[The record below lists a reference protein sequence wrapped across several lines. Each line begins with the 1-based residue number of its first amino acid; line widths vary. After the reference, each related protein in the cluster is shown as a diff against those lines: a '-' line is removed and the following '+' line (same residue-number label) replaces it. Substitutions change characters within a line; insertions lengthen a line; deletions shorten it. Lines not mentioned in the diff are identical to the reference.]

1 MMAAKP
7 GTNVVVIT
15 GASSGIGRAAA
26 QAFAQQG
33 CRLVLAAR
41 SYDALKIAAQ
51 ECTDAG
57 GEAVPFACDVT
68 QYDDMAALADAA
80 KQRFGQLD
88 VWVNDAGVH
97 MLGRFEDL
105 PLEDFRQVL
114 DVNLMG
120 TVHGCHAALPVFRAQ
135 GHGVI
140 INIASLAGAVG
151 QPYASA
157 YVASKWA
164 VRGLSEALRMELLDS
179 PGIHVCTV
187 LPPSIDTPLFQ
198 HAANVAG
205 GAVQPVPPVQ
215 SPEALADIIVSLA
228 SKPEREV
235 FMGMSRLITVAHAVA
250 PGATERMMARAVAKR
265 HFQGS
270 ASARS
275 HGNLF
280 APHKD
285 AVHGGWG
292 SSSNRTA
299 AIAIAAAALVAVP
312 VGVYAWRRMRGQS
325 AYV

>member
-1 MMAAKP
+1 MAAEL
-7 GTNVVVIT
+7 GTKVVVIT

-26 QAFAQQG
+26 QAFARQG
-33 CRLVLAAR
+33 SRLVLAAR
-41 SYDALKIAAQ
+41 SQAALEIAAR

-57 GEAVPFACDVT
+57 GEAIPFACDVT
-68 QYDDMAALADAA
+68 QFDDMAALAQTA

-97 MLGRFEDL
+97 MLGRFDDL
-105 PLEDFRQVL
+105 PLEDFRQVI

-120 TVHGCHAALPVFRAQ
+120 TVHGCRAALPVFRAQ

-140 INIASLAGAVG
+140 INIASMAGAIG

-164 VRGLSEALRMELLDS
+164 VRGLSEALRMELLDA

-205 GAVQPVPPVQ
+205 RAVQPVPPVH
-215 SPEALADIIVSLA
+215 SPEELADIIVALA
-228 SKPEREV
+228 AKPEREV
-235 FMGMSRLITVAHAVA
+235 FMGMSRLITVAHAMA
-250 PGATERMMARAVAKR
+250 PAATERLMARAVAKR
-265 HFQGS
+265 HFRNS
-270 ASARS
+270 PSARS
-275 HGNLF
+275 RGNLF
-280 APHKD
+280 SPQID

-292 SSSNRTA
+292 NSSNRTKMLT
-299 AIAIAAAALVAVP
+299 IAAAAMVAVP
-312 VGVYAWRRMRGQS
+312 VGIYAWRRLRGQS